1 MPKVPAE
8 VQQAILFLVT
18 DLTMWTSYLCHYL
31 LPVFAFFALWVITAP
46 KCSAKHKAV
55 WYALDKLPSGT
66 SYSVAGHEF
75 NVNEWQ
81 HTLNKL
87 SLNRNTHQTAYVP
100 SADRNITT
108 RGC

>member
-1 MPKVPAE
+1 MPYRGNVLDE
-8 VQQAILFLVT
+8 
-18 DLTMWTSYLCHYL
+18 LC
-31 LPVFAFFALWVITAP
+31 
-46 KCSAKHKAV
+46 
-55 WYALDKLPSGT
+55 SGT

-75 NVNEWQ
+75 NEWQ

-87 SLNRNTHQTAYVP
+87 SLNRNTRQTAYVS